1 MKILVTILSLFFLS
15 LSLHAQENSLAL
27 FGGYSFSTGSVST
40 SQPTGWK
47 INALYEFT
55 PNSSSWSVGGAVGY
69 ISLSGS
75 STNLVTSSSFKVQT
89 VPISLVPKFS
99 FGSES
104 FKGYLRGIIGSAIT
118 TTTYTGSVVGT
129 SDNQWG
135 MSFGFGAGATYFLN
149 EKMFLSADYEWLRI
163 SNIYDDAG
171 AINSASVGIGMK
183 F

>member
-1 MKILVTILSLFFLS
+1 MKKLLTILSLSLLS
-15 LSLHAQENSLAL
+15 VSVQAQENALSLL
-27 FGGYSFSTGSVST
+27 GGYSFGTGSVSS
-40 SQPTGWK
+40 SQPTGWR

-55 PNSSSWSVGGAVGY
+55 PNASSWSIGGAVGY

-75 STNLVTSSSFKVQT
+75 STYLLTSSSYKVQA

-118 TTTYTGSVVGT
+118 TISYTGTVVGT

-135 MSFGFGAGATYFLN
+135 MSFGFGAGGTYYLN
-149 EKMFLSADYEWLRI
+149 EKMFLSADYEWLRL

-171 AINSASVGIGMK
+171 SINSASVGIGMK